1 MDLGTSLSIGLTGL
15 QVNQDAISVVGHNI
29 ANVNTPGY
37 SQQSA
42 VISTNPSQP
51 YGTMNFGTGAS
62 VTAVQALRDQ
72 FLNLQVTQS
81 IASQS
86 GAQTRYQGVE
96 AVSSAVTDDGT
107 TGLSTQIQSFFASL
121 QTLASNPESA
131 AQRQAVLG
139 QAQTMINEFQSS
151 YQTISSQISNA
162 NQEVGSVVQQVNTL
176 TSQIA
181 QLNGQIASQVDPTG
195 DNDAI
200 DQRQQ
205 LTDQL
210 ANLVG
215 IQVST
220 DSKDQYQ
227 ISLDTGAA
235 ILVAG
240 ANAYQMTTSP
250 DASNSNNLS
259 VQVQSGNMAVDVTDQ
274 VNGGTL
280 GGYMD
285 LRDNIL
291 PGYEDQLNRIAG
303 SLASQ
308 VNAQN
313 EAGYVLPNTDATSA
327 STGPALFTGGF
338 TASGAPDYT
347 NFVNTLQVNPAVLAN
362 TNLIATAGSAGS
374 GSGDNANALLLA
386 NLQNTGTVD
395 VNGDGSVQSGPYTT
409 VVTNL
414 TNTVATD
421 AQRYNTIYTNQQ
433 NLNSALQSQKTSLS
447 GVDLDQQA
455 AQLIAYQQGYEA
467 AAHFISTISQLTT
480 QLMNTVTSAT
490 S

>member
-1 MDLGTSLSIGLTGL
+1 
-15 QVNQDAISVVGHNI
+15 
-29 ANVNTPGY
+29 
-37 SQQSA
+37 
-42 VISTNPSQP
+42 
-51 YGTMNFGTGAS
+51 
-62 VTAVQALRDQ
+62 
-72 FLNLQVTQS
+72 
-81 IASQS
+81 
-86 GAQTRYQGVE
+86 
-96 AVSSAVTDDGT
+96 
-107 TGLSTQIQSFFASL
+107 
-121 QTLASNPESA
+121 
-131 AQRQAVLG
+131 
-139 QAQTMINEFQSS
+139 
-151 YQTISSQISNA
+151 
-162 NQEVGSVVQQVNTL
+162 
-176 TSQIA
+176 
-181 QLNGQIASQVDPTG
+181 
-195 DNDAI
+195 
-200 DQRQQ
+200 
-205 LTDQL
+205 
-210 ANLVG
+210 
-215 IQVST
+215 
-220 DSKDQYQ
+220 
-227 ISLDTGAA
+227 
-235 ILVAG
+235 
-240 ANAYQMTTSP
+240 
-250 DASNSNNLS
+250 
-259 VQVQSGNMAVDVTDQ
+259 MAVDVTDQ